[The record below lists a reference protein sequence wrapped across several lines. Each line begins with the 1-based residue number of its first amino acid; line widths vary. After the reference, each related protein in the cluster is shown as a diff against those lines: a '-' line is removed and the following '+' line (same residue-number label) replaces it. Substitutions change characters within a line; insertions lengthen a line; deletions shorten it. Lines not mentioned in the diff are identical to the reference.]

1 MNQYPKHMKI
11 SELSAFSNTPVT
23 TIRYYILEGLL
34 PQPLKTAKTMAYY
47 TEEHLNRILKIQ
59 KLKKENVPLSII
71 KKKLAGDANDTCV
84 MKEDDG
90 GELLTRTRDE
100 IVKISVQLFRQK
112 GYDAVKISDIAGSAG
127 IGKGTFYQYFRHK
140 EELFFE
146 CLENIFLDIGKDVPE
161 IQAETDALKRLRIR
175 GFHFYQNLIH
185 MIDMLNIARRAS
197 LINKPEYKEKLEKA
211 LFNFIEPIRKEIA
224 TVLEQRNSSLKN
236 STLVAYLLMGAAEYM
251 YYFLLN
257 HKKTPEDMEKEFWN
271 FFFGGVPF
279 REGLLNK

>member
-11 SELSAFSNTPVT
+11 SELSVFSNTPVT

-34 PQPLKTAKTMAYY
+34 PEPLKTAKTMAYY
-47 TEEHLNRILKIQ
+47 TEEHLNRIQEIQ
-59 KLKKENVPLSII
+59 KLKKENLPLAAI
-71 KKKLAGDANDTCV
+71 KKKMAGMANKSYV
-84 MKEDDG
+84 LKEDN
-90 GELLTRTRDE
+90 GELLTKTRDE
-100 IVKISVQLFRQK
+100 IIRISVQLFRQK
-112 GYDAVKISDIAGSAG
+112 GYDAVKISDIASSASV
-127 IGKGTFYQYFRHK
+127 GKGTFYQYFKNK

-161 IQAETDALKRLRIR
+161 IQAETDVLKRLRIR

-211 LFNFIEPIRKEIA
+211 LSNFIEPIRKEIE

-257 HKKTPEDMEKEFWN
+257 HKKTPEEMEKEFWN